1 MSERLF
7 LVIRL
12 VDVIRFEFQRV
23 TGGFSKTVTAVG
35 YTIVCRMS
43 CVSGHW

>member
-12 VDVIRFEFQRV
+12 ETENINVGKDGERKIKDV
-23 TGGFSKTVTAVG
+23 TN
-35 YTIVCRMS
+35 
-43 CVSGHW
+43 